1 MMAIA
6 GGRPFLRRDVR
17 GAFSVA
23 GSKFQTQP
31 TTMPPPSPHG
41 PIGGWELCIYAI
53 WLNRN
58 GDICIISFPVETLMA
73 GWIAA

>member
-31 TTMPPPSPHG
+31 TTMPPHPPMVRSV
-41 PIGGWELCIYAI
+41 GGNYAFTPY
-53 WLNRN
+53 
-58 GDICIISFPVETLMA
+58 G
-73 GWIAA
+73 